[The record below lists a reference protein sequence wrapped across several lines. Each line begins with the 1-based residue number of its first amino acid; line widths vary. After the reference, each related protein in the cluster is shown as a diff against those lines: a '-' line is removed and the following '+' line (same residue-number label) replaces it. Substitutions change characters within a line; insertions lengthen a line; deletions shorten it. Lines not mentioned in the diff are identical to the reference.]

1 MGIYSYGSPLD
12 IQANDEFLPSKSKPI
27 NPELAKVFMK
37 FEESGRGVSTILE
50 EYNKSVFDFSYPN
63 SFTVV
68 FKYNKLAMDD
78 DKAHDGAHN
87 GTHDGAHNDILNLE
101 ELIVRQISLNN
112 KITRKALANALGV
125 SVRTIQRI
133 VNESNRIRYVGS
145 GNHGHWEIVK

>member
-1 MGIYSYGSPLD
+1 
-12 IQANDEFLPSKSKPI
+12 
-27 NPELAKVFMK
+27 
-37 FEESGRGVSTILE
+37 
-50 EYNKSVFDFSYPN
+50 
-63 SFTVV
+63 
-68 FKYNKLAMDD
+68 MDD

>member
-12 IQANDEFLPSKSKPI
+12 IQANDEFLSSKSKPI

-37 FEESGRGVSTILE
+37 FDKFEESGRGVSIIFE

-78 DKAHDGAHN
+78 DEAQD
-87 GTHDGAHNDILNLE
+87 GTHNDNLNLE
-101 ELIVRQISLNN
+101 ELIVRQISFNN